1 MGIAINHDKG
11 PYGPTAMGYHNGCE
25 RCSFVVEIILI
36 LFGNHPPFLDFWLDW
51 TPDFESSYLFRTDPS
66 GQIIATS
73 HNLVPQNVAEEG
85 KWDPLFQGNLG
96 W

>member
-1 MGIAINHDKG
+1 MGVSDVEWKG
-11 PYGPTAMGYHNGCE
+11 WEGFPSN
-25 RCSFVVEIILI
+25 F
-36 LFGNHPPFLDFWLDW
+36 
-51 TPDFESSYLFRTDPS
+51 FRLLSTLLLTYVYIYIS

-73 HNLVPQNVAEEG
+73 RDFTPKGSVLEG